1 MRRFLVSGLLIATLG
16 FSLPASAAPN
26 RQPVRR
32 DPAVQ
37 QQSATTGFFTFFRSL
52 GKRIMGPVRSPV
64 GGCTSTPPASTFT
77 SFGPS

>member
-1 MRRFLVSGLLIATLG
+1 MRRFLASGLLIAALG

-32 DPAVQ
+32 APAVQ
-37 QQSATTGFFTFFRSL
+37 QQSATTGFFTFFRSI
-52 GKRIMGPVRSPV
+52 GKRLMGPTKEPTHGYTCSPI
-64 GGCTSTPPASTFT
+64 SIST